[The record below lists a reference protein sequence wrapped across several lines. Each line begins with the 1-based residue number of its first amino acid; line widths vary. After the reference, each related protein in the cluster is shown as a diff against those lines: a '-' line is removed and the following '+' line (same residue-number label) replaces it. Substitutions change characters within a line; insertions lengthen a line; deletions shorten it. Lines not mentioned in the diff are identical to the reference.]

1 MQNGHRPSMMKDEVK
16 EHEHDE
22 TYKKQFALIQST
34 PLLLSAVCCLLC
46 H

>member
-16 EHEHDE
+16 EHEHEHNE

-34 PLLLSAVCCLLC
+34 PL
-46 H
+46 